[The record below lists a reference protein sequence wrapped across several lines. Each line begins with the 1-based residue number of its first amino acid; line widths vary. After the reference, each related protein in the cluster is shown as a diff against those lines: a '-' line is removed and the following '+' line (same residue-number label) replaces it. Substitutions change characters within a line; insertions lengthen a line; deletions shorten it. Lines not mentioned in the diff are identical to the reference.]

1 MRILLYLGKGGVGKT
16 TTAAATALR
25 CAQMGFRTL
34 VVSTDIA
41 HSLADSLDRPLQ
53 SVPTEITANL
63 FAQEINVLDEVRKNW
78 GTLQGYMGKIL
89 RKQGMNKTVAEE
101 MAIIPGMEEI
111 FSLLHIYRHAASREF
126 DRVIVDA
133 APTGETMR
141 LLAMPESFQWY
152 VERFFG
158 WGETA
163 MRLTGGLLG
172 RLMPEQDVLAGLPKL
187 VDDVKALQQ
196 ILSDPQTTSYRV
208 VINPEKMVIK
218 EAARAVTY
226 LSLFECPVDAVV
238 VNRILPGVRMGGV
251 DTSREGGETV
261 LQADKAALLAPSSD
275 PYLRQLQEHQARY
288 LVEIERDFYPLPI
301 LYSSWRSEEVVG
313 IAPLRSLADEMYGQ
327 RDPGEVMFVGQ
338 VQEIEE
344 QGEDLVLKLPIPHI
358 ELEKIRLTKRGD
370 ELFITIGNFKRE
382 YQLPA
387 ALAQRDASGAVF
399 AGGILRIRFPAKQP
413 DSSAQ
418 TA

>member
-25 CAQMGFRTL
+25 CAQMGYSTL

-53 SVPTEITANL
+53 SVPTEITDNL
-63 FAQEINVLDEVRKNW
+63 FAQEINVLDELRKNW
-78 GTLQGYMGKIL
+78 GSLQGYMGKIL
-89 RKQGMNKTVAEE
+89 RKQGMSKTVAEE

-111 FSLLHIYRHAASREF
+111 FSLLHIYRNAATREF

-141 LLAMPESFQWY
+141 LLAMPETFQWY

-172 RLMPEQDVLAGLPKL
+172 RLMPEQDALAGLPKL
-187 VDDVKALQQ
+187 VDDVKELQRV
-196 ILSDPQTTSYRV
+196 LSDAQTTSYRV

-238 VNRILPGVRMGGV
+238 VNRILPGVRTQGG
-251 DTSREGGETV
+251 DASGEGGGTL
-261 LQADKAALLAPSSD
+261 LQDGEAALSAPSND
-275 PYLRQLQEHQARY
+275 PYLRQLQENQARY

-301 LYSSWRSEEVVG
+301 LYSGWRSEEVVG
-313 IAPLRSLADEMYGQ
+313 FEPLRSLADEMYGQ

-344 QGEDLVLKLPIPHI
+344 QGSDFVLKLPLPHI
-358 ELEKIRLTKRGD
+358 ELDKIRLKKRGD

-382 YQLPA
+382 YLLPA
-387 ALAQRDASGAVF
+387 VLAQREASGAVF
-399 AGGILRIRFPAKQP
+399 AGGILRIRFPCG
-413 DSSAQ
+413 SG
-418 TA
+418 

>member
-218 EAARAVTY
+218 EGARAVTY
-226 LSLFECPVDAVV
+226 LSLFEFPVDAVV

-344 QGEDLVLKLPIPHI
+344 QGNDFVLKLPLPQI
-358 ELEKIRLTKRGD
+358 ELEKIRLKKRGD

-382 YQLPA
+382 YLLPA
-387 ALAQRDASGAVF
+387 VLAQREASGAVF
-399 AGGILRIRFPAKQP
+399 AGGILRIRFPCGSQ
-413 DSSAQ
+413 
-418 TA
+418 

>member
-78 GTLQGYMGKIL
+78 GTLQGYMGKVL
-89 RKQGMNKTVAEE
+89 RKQGMSKTVAEE

-238 VNRILPGVRMGGV
+238 VNRILPGVRMGGA
-251 DTSREGGETV
+251 DASREGGETV
-261 LQADKAALLAPSSD
+261 LQDGEAALLAPSSD

-313 IAPLRSLADEMYGQ
+313 ISPLRSLADEMYGQ

-344 QGEDLVLKLPIPHI
+344 QGNDFVLKLPLPQI
-358 ELEKIRLTKRGD
+358 ELEKIRLKKRGD

-382 YQLPA
+382 YLLPA
-387 ALAQRDASGAVF
+387 VLAQREASGAVF
-399 AGGILRIRFPAKQP
+399 AGGILRIRFPCGSQ
-413 DSSAQ
+413 
-418 TA
+418 

>member
-344 QGEDLVLKLPIPHI
+344 QGNDFVLKLPLPQI
-358 ELEKIRLTKRGD
+358 ELEKIRLKKRGD

-382 YQLPA
+382 YLLPA
-387 ALAQRDASGAVF
+387 VLAQREASGAVF
-399 AGGILRIRFPAKQP
+399 AGGILRIRFPCGSQ
-413 DSSAQ
+413 
-418 TA
+418 

>member
-78 GTLQGYMGKIL
+78 GTLQGYMGKVL
-89 RKQGMNKTVAEE
+89 RKQGMSKTVAEE

-187 VDDVKALQQ
+187 VDDVKELQR

-344 QGEDLVLKLPIPHI
+344 QGNDFVLKLPLPQI
-358 ELEKIRLTKRGD
+358 ELEKIRLKKRGD

-382 YQLPA
+382 YLLPA
-387 ALAQRDASGAVF
+387 VLAQREASGAVF
-399 AGGILRIRFPAKQP
+399 AGGILRIRFPCGSQ
-413 DSSAQ
+413 
-418 TA
+418 

>member
-25 CAQMGFRTL
+25 CAQMGYRTL

-53 SVPTEITANL
+53 GEPTEVTANL
-63 FAQEINVLDEVRKNW
+63 FAQEINVLDEVQKNW
-78 GTLQGYMGKIL
+78 GKLQGYMGKIL
-89 RKQGMNKTVAEE
+89 RKQGMSRTIADE

-111 FSLLHIYRHAASREF
+111 FSLLHIYRNAATREF
-126 DRVIVDA
+126 ERVIVDT

-141 LLAMPESFQWY
+141 LLAMPETFQWY

-158 WGETA
+158 WGDTA
-163 MRLTGGLLG
+163 MRLTGGLLR
-172 RLMPEQDVLAGLPKL
+172 RLMPEQDALAGLPKL
-187 VDDVKALQQ
+187 VDDVKELQRV
-196 ILSDPQTTSYRV
+196 LSDPRTTSYRV

-218 EAARAVTY
+218 EGARAVTY
-226 LSLFECPVDAVV
+226 LSLYGCPVDAVV
-238 VNRILPGVRMGGV
+238 VNRVLPGIRAQASDRAVESGG
-251 DTSREGGETV
+251 SGPATV
-261 LQADKAALLAPSSD
+261 FAPSSD
-275 PYLRQLQEHQARY
+275 PYLRRLQEIQARY
-288 LVEIERDFYPLPI
+288 LAEIERDFYPLPI
-301 LYSSWRSEEVVG
+301 LYSSWRSEEMVG
-313 IAPLRSLADEMYGQ
+313 LTQLRSLADELYGQ
-327 RDPGEVMFVGQ
+327 IDPGEVMFVGQ

-399 AGGILRIRFPAKQP
+399 AGGILRIRFPARQP

>member
-25 CAQMGFRTL
+25 CAQMGYRTL

-41 HSLADSLDRPLQ
+41 HSLADSLDRPLKGD
-53 SVPTEITANL
+53 PTEITTNL
-63 FAQEINVLDEVRKNW
+63 FAQEINVLEEVRKNW
-78 GTLQGYMGKIL
+78 GALQGYMGKIL
-89 RKQGMNKTVAEE
+89 RKQGMSKTVAEE

-111 FSLLHIYRHAASREF
+111 FSLLHIFRYATTDEF

-133 APTGETMR
+133 APTGESMR

-172 RLMPEQDVLAGLPKL
+172 RLMPEQDALASLPKL
-187 VDDVKALQQ
+187 VDDVKALQEV
-196 ILSDPQTTSYRV
+196 LSDPETTSYRV

-218 EAARAVTY
+218 EGARAVTY
-226 LSLFECPVDAVV
+226 LSLFGCPVDAVV
-238 VNRILPGVRMGGV
+238 VNRILPGVRSDEEMG
-251 DTSREGGETV
+251 RRAGE
-261 LQADKAALLAPSSD
+261 AAVAAPSND
-275 PYLRQLQEHQARY
+275 LYLRQLQEHQARY

-313 IAPLRSLADEMYGQ
+313 FAPLRSLADELYGE

-338 VQEIEE
+338 AQEIEE
-344 QGEDLVLKLPIPHI
+344 EGNDFILKLPLPHI
-358 ELEKIRLTKRGD
+358 ELDKIRLTKRGD
-370 ELFITIGNFKRE
+370 ELFISIGNFKRE
-382 YQLPA
+382 YLLPA
-387 ALAQRDASGAVF
+387 VLAQRDASGAVF
-399 AGGILRIRFPAKQP
+399 AGGILRIRFPCSIQ
-413 DSSAQ
+413 
-418 TA
+418 

>member
-89 RKQGMNKTVAEE
+89 RKQGMSKTVAEE

-196 ILSDPQTTSYRV
+196 VLSDPQTTSYRV

-218 EAARAVTY
+218 EAARTVTY

-238 VNRILPGVRMGGV
+238 VNRILPGVRMGGA
-251 DTSREGGETV
+251 DAGGEGGETV
-261 LQADKAALLAPSSD
+261 LQDGEAALSAPSSD
-275 PYLRQLQEHQARY
+275 PYLRQLQVNQARY

-313 IAPLRSLADEMYGQ
+313 FAPLRSLADEMYGQ

-344 QGEDLVLKLPIPHI
+344 QGNDFVLKLPLPQI
-358 ELEKIRLTKRGD
+358 ELEKIRLKKRGD

-382 YQLPA
+382 YLLPA
-387 ALAQRDASGAVF
+387 VLAQREASGAVF
-399 AGGILRIRFPAKQP
+399 AGGILRIRFPCGSQ
-413 DSSAQ
+413 
-418 TA
+418 